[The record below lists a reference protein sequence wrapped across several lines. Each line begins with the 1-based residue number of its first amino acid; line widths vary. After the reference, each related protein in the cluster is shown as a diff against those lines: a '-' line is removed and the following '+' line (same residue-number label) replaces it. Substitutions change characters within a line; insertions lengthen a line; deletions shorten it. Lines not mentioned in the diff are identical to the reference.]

1 MKRGF
6 WTFRYALIN
15 MTYYAGF
22 CTIHA
27 YAAVYLLA
35 HGFTNTEVGLLLA
48 LSNILSA
55 ILQPFIAG
63 IIDKPG
69 PLTNRRYILISVAL
83 IMLCSILLII
93 LPTGKPVVF
102 IIYFILYTVQFVYQP
117 VVTALNFEYEKAGC
131 DIHFGLARGLGSAGF
146 AVTSVFIGG
155 MVESNGADILLIADI
170 IIMILSAVVS
180 FTFIK
185 PEGKSEE
192 AGGEAK
198 EVGAPHNDFVGFART
213 YPAFMFFLVATV
225 CFFFAHNMINDFLIQ
240 IIRNLGGAETEL
252 GYATFLAAILEL
264 PVMAVIGLVIKKV
277 SADRLMVFSGV
288 SFLVKTLILVFATQ
302 LVAMFVSQAFQ
313 MFAYAVF
320 VPASAFYVSDTME
333 ELDQVKGQAYVSSAI
348 TVGGVFS
355 NLICG
360 GILDNYG
367 VRPML
372 ITGSAVCA
380 VGVVIAFAALAM
392 QSGSRRAIS

>member
-1 MKRGF
+1 MNNRF
-6 WTFRYALIN
+6 WTFRYSLIN
-15 MTYYAGF
+15 ITYYAGF
-22 CTIHA
+22 CTMHA

-35 HGFTNTEVGLLLA
+35 HGFSNTEVGLLLA
-48 LSNILSA
+48 LANILSA

-69 PLTNRRYILISVAL
+69 PLTNRRYILISVA
-83 IMLCSILLII
+83 IIALCSLLLMI
-93 LPTGKPVVF
+93 LPSSKPIVF
-102 IIYFILYTVQFVYQP
+102 VLYALLYTVQFVYQP

-131 DIHFGLARGLGSAGF
+131 NIYFGLARGLGSAGF
-146 AVTSVFIGG
+146 AVTSAFIGG
-155 MVESNGADILLIADI
+155 IVERDGADVLLIANLV
-170 IIMILSAVVS
+170 IMALSAIAA

-185 PEGKSEE
+185 PGGDIKDAVVSEE
-192 AGGEAK
+192 KGLVA
-198 EVGAPHNDFVGFART
+198 HNNIMDLART
-213 YPAFMFFLVATV
+213 YPAFMLFLVGTV

-240 IIRNLGGAETEL
+240 IIRSLGGAETEL

-264 PVMAVIGLVIKKV
+264 PVMAVIGVILKKI

-288 SFLVKTLILVFATQ
+288 AFLVKTMILVFATQ
-302 LVAMFVSQAFQ
+302 LAAIFVSQSFQ
-313 MFAYAVF
+313 IFAYAVF
-320 VPASAFYVSDTME
+320 VPASAYYVSATME

-360 GILDNYG
+360 SILDNLG

-372 ITGSAVCA
+372 VTGSAVCA
-380 VGVVIAFAALAM
+380 AGVVIALVALVM
-392 QSGSRRAIS
+392 QSRLKRA

>member
-15 MTYYAGF
+15 ITYYAGF

-27 YAAVYLLA
+27 YAAVYLLS
-35 HGFTNTEVGLLLA
+35 HGFTNTGVGLLLA
-48 LSNILSA
+48 FSNILSA

-63 IIDKPG
+63 MIDKPG
-69 PLTNRRYILISVAL
+69 PLTNRRYILISIAL
-83 IMLCSILLII
+83 IALCSLLLMVIPPI
-93 LPTGKPVVF
+93 KAAVF
-102 IIYFILYTVQFVYQP
+102 ILYFILYTVQFVYQP

-131 DIHFGLARGLGSAGF
+131 NIQFGLARGLGSAGF

-155 MVESNGADILLIADI
+155 MVEENGAHILLIANL
-170 IIMILSAVVS
+170 IIMAVSAVAA

-185 PEGKSEE
+185 PEGDAAGISGPAEE
-192 AGGEAK
+192 IGS
-198 EVGAPHNDFVGFART
+198 PHNDLAGFART
-213 YPAFMFFLVATV
+213 YPAFMLFLAGTV

-264 PVMAVIGLVIKKV
+264 PVMAAIGLILKKI
-277 SADRLMVFSGV
+277 SADRLMVFSGAA
-288 SFLVKTLILVFATQ
+288 FLVKTLILVFATQ
-302 LVAMFVSQAFQ
+302 LAAMFLSQAFQ
-313 MFAYAVF
+313 MFAYAIF
-320 VPASAFYVSDTME
+320 VPASAYYVSETME

-360 GILDNYG
+360 GILDNFG

-380 VGVVIAFAALAM
+380 AGVITAMAALIM
-392 QSGSRRAIS
+392 QSGLKKAEA